1 VKKYAKAIV
10 ALIGTT
16 VTFLLGVVP
25 QGTPTWTILTGVAAL
40 LTVLGVHQTPN
51 AGGSPEPEGDN
62 PTAG

>member
-1 VKKYAKAIV
+1 MKTYAKAIV

-25 QGTPTWTILTGVAAL
+25 QGTPTWNILTGVAAL

-51 AGGSPEPEGDN
+51 ATAAPDPEGDN